1 MFSPLAQ
8 PSLVLNKAP
17 CPDPRPA
24 FPIGELEASSWSY
37 QRGVWWYASQ
47 LVVAYSQPNANPP
60 VCITLLEL
68 PHSTSVS
75 ETNMLV
81 SKNPNAKPKVCGHFA
96 CVMPNTSSNVSQWNM
111 AVLCHIHI
119 GFTLGMLISY

>member
-1 MFSPLAQ
+1 MFSPLTQ

-47 LVVAYSQPNANPP
+47 LVVAYSQPNANPLALGRFALLYSNYSP
-60 VCITLLEL
+60 VRVFLRPTCWYPKIQMLNPKCVGTLHALC
-68 PHSTSVS
+68 PTRVPTSD
-75 ETNMLV
+75 N
-81 SKNPNAKPKVCGHFA
+81 GI
-96 CVMPNTSSNVSQWNM
+96 W
-111 AVLCHIHI
+111 LCCAT
-119 GFTLGMLISY
+119 FTLGSHWAC